1 MAAGNLGSWRGRWLR
16 KTTGD
21 LGSGLA
27 ARKLGSWR
35 GIWPRKTRKAR
46 KQNGRRKGDSFCEC
60 WLVRGLL
67 GRGEFGGELVIL
79 DAVLRCGDRTEARR
93 ETVVARDGAGGEDE
107 TLDVV
112 VELVAIEVVDDS
124 DRIAHIEPVPANGSA
139 AGGEEISDD
148 SIQRGGVPM
157 TKSGDWTILLLC
169 SAILAASM
177 ILSVRDETQVVV
189 PILGKP
195 LPPLCTFKRFTG
207 HDCPGCGL
215 TRAFI
220 CLGHGQPWRAWAY
233 NPSSWFLFPLFASQI
248 PFRVVQLRRRAR
260 GLEPYD
266 LGFWGVAPLI
276 VLMIVVLGQWL
287 VRAALGQL

>member
-1 MAAGNLGSWRGRWLR
+1 M
-16 KTTGD
+16 
-21 LGSGLA
+21 
-27 ARKLGSWR
+27 
-35 GIWPRKTRKAR
+35 
-46 KQNGRRKGDSFCEC
+46 
-60 WLVRGLL
+60 
-67 GRGEFGGELVIL
+67 
-79 DAVLRCGDRTEARR
+79 
-93 ETVVARDGAGGEDE
+93 ARDGAGGEDE

-112 VELVAIEVVDDS
+112 EELVEIEVVDDS
-124 DRIAHIEPVPANGSA
+124 VCIAQIEPVPVNGSV

-157 TKSGDWTILLLC
+157 TKSGDWTILLIC
-169 SAILAASM
+169 SAILVASM

-248 PFRVVQLRRRAR
+248 PFRIIQLRRRAR